1 MNKKLLILCL
11 FMMPLVASL
20 ESNAMGR
27 EINLHVGYIN
37 PNVISNTRP
46 KAPLRIP
53 SLFID
58 GTTLYFDEAWQGHDL
73 VIYKDGVPVY
83 SNIVQGTTLN
93 LLSILEDLDGDIEIE
108 LEYANRKFYGTL
120 EIIQKLN

>member
-1 MNKKLLILCL
+1 MCLLL
-11 FMMPLVASL
+11 MPMVASVQ
-20 ESNAMGR
+20 SNAMGR
-27 EINLHVGYIN
+27 EITLNVGYTEPTIN
-37 PNVISNTRP
+37 VSIRP

-58 GTTLYFDEAWQGHDL
+58 ETTLYFDEAWQGHDL

-83 SNIVQGTTLN
+83 SGIVQETNLN
-93 LLSILEDLDGDIEIE
+93 LLSVLDDLDGDIEIE

-120 EIIQKLN
+120 EII

>member
-1 MNKKLLILCL
+1 MNKKFLIMCLLL
-11 FMMPLVASL
+11 MPMVASVQ
-20 ESNAMGR
+20 SNAMGR
-27 EINLHVGYIN
+27 EITLNVGYIN
-37 PNVISNTRP
+37 PNVIANTRP

-58 GTTLYFDEAWQGHDL
+58 ETTLHFDEAWQGHDL

-83 SNIVQGTTLN
+83 SGIVQETNLN
-93 LLSILEDLDGDIEIE
+93 LLSVLDDLDGDIEIE

-120 EIIQKLN
+120 EII